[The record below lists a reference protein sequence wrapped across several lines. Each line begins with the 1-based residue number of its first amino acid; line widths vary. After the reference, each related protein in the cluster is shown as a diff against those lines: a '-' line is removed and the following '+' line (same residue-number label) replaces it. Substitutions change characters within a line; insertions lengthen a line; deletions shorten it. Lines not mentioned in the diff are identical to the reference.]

1 MTITEHQKWRF
12 AANIALSIMSILAL
26 LPFILLIIS
35 SLTDESVALSNGYSY
50 FPAKWSLLAYDY
62 ILNEAAVLGRAFGMS
77 VLVTA
82 IGTATNLLIS
92 SLLAYMLSK
101 RNLPGVKVINFL
113 VIFTMLFNGGLVPTY
128 LVYTKTLGIKDTLF
142 ALIVP
147 SLMMS
152 AFLIMLMRNY
162 FEHSIPESLYESAY
176 IDGAGEF
183 YVFYKIVLP
192 LSKPILATVGL
203 LVGIAYWNDWQNGLY
218 YLNDTKLYTIQNIL
232 NDINQNIQFLASNSG
247 TGVDISELPTTTVR
261 MAIAV
266 VGILPILILYPFFQ
280 RYFVKG
286 ITMGAVKG

>member
-1 MTITEHQKWRF
+1 MTITEQQKWRF

-35 SLTDESVALSNGYSY
+35 SFTDESAAISNGYSY
-50 FPAKWSLLAYDY
+50 FPEKWSLLAYDY
-62 ILNEAAVLGRAFGMS
+62 ILNEAAVLGRAYGMS
-77 VLVTA
+77 VLVTVV
-82 IGTATNLLIS
+82 GTTVNLLIS

-128 LVYTKTLGIKDTLF
+128 LVYTRTLGIKDTIF

-147 SLMMS
+147 ALMMS

-218 YLNDTKLYTIQNIL
+218 YLNDTRLYTIQNIL
-232 NDINQNIQFLASNSG
+232 NDINRNIQFLASNSG

>member
-1 MTITEHQKWRF
+1 MAITEHKKWRF
-12 AANIALSIMSILAL
+12 AANFALSIMSILAL

-62 ILNEAAVLGRAFGMS
+62 ILNEAAVLGRAYGMS
-77 VLVTA
+77 ILVTI
-82 IGTATNLLIS
+82 IGTTVNLLIS
-92 SLLAYMLSK
+92 SMLAYMLSK
-101 RNLPGVKVINFL
+101 RSLPGGKVINFL

-128 LVYTKTLGIKDTLF
+128 LVYTRTLGIKDTIF

-147 SLMMS
+147 TLMMS

-183 YVFYKIVLP
+183 YVYYKIVLP

-232 NDINQNIQFLASNSG
+232 NDINRNIQFLASNSG

>member
-1 MTITEHQKWRF
+1 MRSGEQIRWRL
-12 AANIALSIMSILAL
+12 AAHIILSIMSLLAL

-35 SLTDESVALSNGYSY
+35 SFTDESAALANGYSY
-50 FPAKWSLLAYDY
+50 FPVKWSTLAYDY
-62 ILNEAAVLGRAFGMS
+62 ILKEASVLGRAYGMT
-77 VLVTA
+77 LFVTA
-82 IGTATNLLIS
+82 AGTSINLLIS

-101 RNLPGVKVINFL
+101 RGLPGGKVLNFA

-128 LVYTKTLGIKDTLF
+128 LVYTGTLQIKNTIF

-147 SLMMS
+147 NLLLS
-152 AFLIMLMRNY
+152 AFMIMLLRNY

-183 YVFYKIVLP
+183 YTFFKIVVP

-203 LVGIAYWNDWQNGLY
+203 LVAIAYWNDWQNGLY
-218 YLNDTKLYTIQNIL
+218 YLSDTRLYTIQNIL
-232 NDINQNIQFLASNSG
+232 NDINRNIQFLAANSV
-247 TGVDISELPTTTVR
+247 TGVNIAELPTTTVR
-261 MAIAV
+261 MSIAV

>member
-1 MTITEHQKWRF
+1 MALTEHKKWRIS
-12 AANIALSIMSILAL
+12 ANLVLSFMSLLAV
-26 LPFILLIIS
+26 LPFILLIIA
-35 SLTDESVALSNGYSY
+35 SLTDESVAITNGYSY
-50 FPAKWSLLAYDY
+50 FPEKWSFLAYDY
-62 ILNEAAVLGRAFGMS
+62 ILREAAMISRAYGMT
-77 VLVTA
+77 VLVTT
-82 IGTATNLLIS
+82 IGTTVNLLIS
-92 SLLAYMLSK
+92 SMLAYMLSK
-101 RNLPGVKVINFL
+101 RGLPGGKVINFL

-128 LVYTKTLGIKDTLF
+128 LVYTKTLGIKDTIF

-147 SLMMS
+147 ALLSS

-218 YLNDTKLYTIQNIL
+218 YLNDTRLYTIQNIL
-232 NDINQNIQFLASNSG
+232 NDINRNIQFLASNSG

>member
-1 MTITEHQKWRF
+1 
-12 AANIALSIMSILAL
+12 
-26 LPFILLIIS
+26 
-35 SLTDESVALSNGYSY
+35 
-50 FPAKWSLLAYDY
+50 
-62 ILNEAAVLGRAFGMS
+62 
-77 VLVTA
+77 
-82 IGTATNLLIS
+82 
-92 SLLAYMLSK
+92 MLSK

-128 LVYTKTLGIKDTLF
+128 LVYTRTLGIKDTIF

-147 SLMMS
+147 SLMLS

-162 FEHSIPESLYESAY
+162 FEHSIPDSLYESAY
-176 IDGAGEF
+176 IDGAGDF
-183 YVFYKIVLP
+183 YIFYQIVLP
-192 LSKPILATVGL
+192 LSTPILATVGL

-232 NDINQNIQFLASNSG
+232 NDINRNIQFLASNSG
-247 TGVDISELPTTTVR
+247 TGVNIADLPVSTVR

-286 ITMGAVKG
+286 ITLGAVKG